1 MTIER
6 NRRADLTRRTIGFGG
21 LSLAAMLG
29 GCSFLGGQIQ
39 PDTQADA
46 GAKMRA
52 KRPYKPANPR
62 EFAAIIN
69 AYRAENG
76 LKPWAVDD
84 RLTAIATDYSRHL
97 ADAGQMTHELQ
108 PYGGLEKRMKTA
120 GYAYLVAGENLGEG
134 HTDDEDAF
142 EGWRHSPPHDRGLRD
157 EAATVFGIA
166 SAYNPNDHYQAYW
179 CLIFAKPRPAHG
191 EGPAA
196 AGPFHWGAA
205 L

>member
-1 MTIER
+1 MTTETR
-6 NRRADLTRRTIGFGG
+6 NRYQLTRRALACGS
-21 LSLAAMLG
+21 LSLAAALG
-29 GCSFLGGQIQ
+29 GCGFLDGEIH
-39 PDTQADA
+39 PDVEADA
-46 GAKMRA
+46 RAKLRA
-52 KRPYKPANPR
+52 KRPYKPANPQ

-76 LKPWAVDD
+76 LKPWGIDD
-84 RLTAIATDYSRHL
+84 RLTAIAAAYSRHL

-108 PYGGLEKRMKTA
+108 PYGGLEKRLKSA

-134 HTDDEDAF
+134 HTDDHDAF
-142 EGWRHSPPHDRGLRD
+142 EGWRHSPAHDRGMRD

-179 CLIFAKPRPAHG
+179 CLIFARPRPPHG
-191 EGPAA
+191 EGET